1 MMLSLLD
8 TVESAIAAGEFEVAE
23 ADAEVGLAESPDD
36 LVLRGKLALCLTKQL
51 RFAEAMSHWRLIL
64 DAPQAGL
71 SDRVPATFG
80 LAICAAQS
88 GEPHW
93 ARPYID
99 RLDMRFSP
107 HPSDWCWRPRI
118 LAAAGFGDE
127 AEAELRSLLSDRP
140 GDPFIEQALGMV
152 MLQRGDPEGHSLA
165 LAFSSRA
172 FYQIY
177 YSGTPLIER
186 MWQGEPLEG
195 RSITIVPHGGFGDL
209 FQFIRHVPRLRN
221 LGAGS
226 ITVAATSRCHG
237 LLRSAGVDD
246 LVGLEELEAARSRS
260 ECWIGTFG
268 LARAG
273 GESASGYLRAP
284 PSAQAD
290 AILRQARSRAAGR
303 PCIGLYWH
311 SDMDLGEAKS
321 IPLPALAPLFA
332 RTDIHWVIL
341 QRGFGLR
348 RLQAAEIARDATVT
362 RVELPFDDAGALIAG
377 LDGVA
382 SICAWP
388 FHLAGALGVRTW
400 LLAGR
405 VLDGRHLNRERDSVV
420 YPACATLVRQPT
432 VGDWPGAIAL
442 LMGELDALTR
452 PQGPAALPAPEPC

>member
-1 MMLSLLD
+1 MLSLLD
-8 TVESAIAAGEFEVAE
+8 TVERAIAAGEFEGAE
-23 ADAEVGLAESPDD
+23 ADAEAGLAEAPDD
-36 LVLRGKLALCLTKQL
+36 LVLRGKLAQCLTKQL
-51 RFAEAMSHWRLIL
+51 RFAEAISHWRYIL

-71 SDRVPATFG
+71 SDHVPATFG

-88 GEPHW
+88 GQPEW
-93 ARPYID
+93 VRPYID
-99 RLDMRFSP
+99 RLDLRFSS

-118 LAAAGFGDE
+118 LTAAGFAEE

-140 GDPFIEQALGMV
+140 GDPFIEQALGSA
-152 MLQRGDPEGHSLA
+152 MLQRGDPEGHRLA

-172 FYQIY
+172 FYRIY
-177 YSGTPLIER
+177 YPETPLIER

-195 RSITIVPHGGFGDL
+195 RSVTIVRHGGFGDL
-209 FQFIRHVPRLRN
+209 FQFIRHVPRLRQ

-226 ITVAATSRCHG
+226 ITVVATTRCHG
-237 LLRSAGVDD
+237 LLQSVGVDD
-246 LVGLEELEAARSRS
+246 LVSLDEMEAARSRS
-260 ECWIGTFG
+260 DCWVGTFG

-284 PSAQAD
+284 PSAQAE
-290 AILRQARSRAAGR
+290 AILQQARSRAAGR
-303 PCIGLYWH
+303 PCIGLYWY

-321 IPLPALAPLFA
+321 IPLAAIAPLLA
-332 RTDIHWVIL
+332 RSDIHWVIL

-348 RLQAAEIARDATVT
+348 RLHAAEIGLDATVT
-362 RVELPFDDAGALIAG
+362 VVDLPFDDAGALIAG

-400 LLAGR
+400 LIAGR
-405 VLDGRHLNRERDSVV
+405 VLDGRHMNRERDSVV
-420 YPACATLVRQPT
+420 YPACATLMRQPT

-452 PQGPAALPAPEPC
+452 PRGPAALPVPEPC